1 MQIFDHLYRKVIT
14 QLEADLPPWLKYHNA
29 NHTKYVIQ
37 QAESI
42 ANKENIN
49 GRDLL
54 LMKIAALYHDT
65 GFFIRRLD
73 HEILS
78 CEIASRDLKT
88 WDLNQE
94 EIKKICGMISATKVP
109 QQPENLLEMI
119 VADADLEYLGTDEF
133 DTFSHNLFLEL
144 LHSNPTLTQQ
154 EWDKIQVNFITKH
167 SYHTSFCKIY
177 KEHLKQKNMDKVRN
191 RILTY

>member
-1 MQIFDHLYRKVIT
+1 MQIFNHLYRKVIT

-54 LMKIAALYHDT
+54 LIKIAALYHDT

-78 CEIASRDLKT
+78 CEIASRDLKAS
-88 WDLNQE
+88 DLNQE

-109 QQPENLLEMI
+109 QQPENILEMI

-133 DTFSHNLFLEL
+133 DTFSNNLFLEL

-154 EWDKIQVNFITKH
+154 EWDKIQVDFITKH
-167 SYHTSFCKIY
+167 SYHTSYCKIY
-177 KEHLKQKNMDKVRN
+177 KEPLKQKNLDKVRN